1 MNRNR
6 GGFRVAASTPS
17 GPPPS
22 GGDWIP
28 VATDGRWW
36 WDGIRWETTVQS
48 PWPVTAPPPTGRA
61 AAAPRARTAAH
72 AIAAVLTLPIQ
83 VAWFVLRP
91 LAGMAIGL
99 VSVVALFVLV
109 AVWLAHSLH

>member
-6 GGFRVAASTPS
+6 RPFRVAASTPS

-48 PWPVTAPPPTGRA
+48 PWQHTPAPAG
-61 AAAPRARTAAH
+61 AAAPPSTPPAAH
-72 AIAAVLTLPIQ
+72 LVAALLAFPLR
-83 VAWFVLRP
+83 VAWFLVRP
-91 LAGMAIGL
+91 LAGMALGL
-99 VSVVALFVLV
+99 LSVLAFFVVV